1 MPSQKRVSEYR
12 VQPRKTQRKSKS
24 SRRNSAS
31 VVIRPLPSRSST
43 ISSLSSSSYNR
54 ANVVGKKLAKMFLED
69 KEKRIKKASLKA
81 RHKQSKRR
89 RIMDYD
95 YDDDDDDDDD
105 DCDNNDCIVAGGGRK
120 FKRKTRKTR
129 KKRSN

>member
-1 MPSQKRVSEYR
+1 MNILYMPPQKRVSEYR
-12 VQPRKTQRKSKS
+12 VQPRKTQRESKS
-24 SRRNSAS
+24 SRLNSAS
-31 VVIRPLPSRSST
+31 VVITPLPSRSST

-81 RHKQSKRR
+81 RHLQSRR
-89 RIMDYD
+89 RRMMDYV
-95 YDDDDDDDDD
+95 DDD

-120 FKRKTRKTR
+120 TKRKTR